1 MKYNIIPIQFVAEN
15 REAASADEAIVN
27 FATQMD
33 SDMNSYFKAVPS
45 CETTSEIAKQIVGL
59 IRSNQFSA
67 DEVSSIFGA
76 LTDQGEV
83 LGGKLWT
90 TADIGAV
97 IVDEYCDGSFKV
109 QVGWKDE
116 IQNHLDTDIFSEC
129 DDAEWDAIR
138 DAIKESGITL
148 KVSDIEWDVD
158 KEEFDCEAEYDAV
171 TNNLPKSVDIPVSE
185 LTVDVETYL
194 SDNYDYCVKSY
205 STEEVA

>member
-1 MKYNIIPIQFVAEN
+1 MKYNIVPIQFVAEN
-15 REAASADEAIVN
+15 QEAKSADEAIVN
-27 FATQMD
+27 FATKMD

-45 CETTSEIAKQIVGL
+45 EETTSEIVKQIVGL

-76 LTDQGEV
+76 LAVQGEV

-97 IVDEYCDGSFKV
+97 IVDEYCDGSYKV
-109 QVGWKDE
+109 SREWIDE
-116 IQNHLDTDIFSEC
+116 VQNHLDADQFSDC
-129 DDAEWDAIR
+129 NDTEWSAIR

-148 KVSDIEWDVD
+148 KVSNIEWDVD
-158 KEEFDCEAEYDAV
+158 KEDFDCEAEYDAV
-171 TNNLPKSVDIPVSE
+171 TDNLPKSVDIPVSE